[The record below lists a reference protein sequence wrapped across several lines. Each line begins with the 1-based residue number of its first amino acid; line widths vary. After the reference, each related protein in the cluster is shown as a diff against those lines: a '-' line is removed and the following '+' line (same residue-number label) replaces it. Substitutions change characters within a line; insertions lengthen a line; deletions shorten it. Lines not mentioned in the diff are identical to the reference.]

1 MPGRQNESYKTFK
14 VVGSDDC
21 VKLILECL
29 AKYKIN
35 SDWKEYM
42 LLLMIGEKGT
52 SPLYSRLLIN
62 PSTNT

>member
-14 VVGSDDC
+14 VISSDDC

-52 SPLYSRLLIN
+52 SPLYS
-62 PSTNT
+62 